1 LINEKLMITSS
12 RTPGGV
18 PNRCPVCGNEIS
30 ISISLGP
37 SFPAGDAC
45 CPQCGHLLWFVILG
59 RKIRVYK
66 HERVPPKI
74 RQLIESLPS
83 AQSEPDSLDIV
94 EIVME
99 IEEELGINITDAEQE
114 KIKTLEDLIDF
125 LLGNL
130 PD

>member
-1 LINEKLMITSS
+1 M
-12 RTPGGV
+12 
-18 PNRCPVCGNEIS
+18 
-30 ISISLGP
+30 
-37 SFPAGDAC
+37 
-45 CPQCGHLLWFVILG
+45 
-59 RKIRVYK
+59 VYK